1 MSKNAW
7 VLGAALGAM
16 MSSIALSPVEAQS
29 QLQAPPQ
36 AKAAAKPRGWSDQS
50 YYLTMRDG
58 VRLAVS
64 LYFPDGVAPAKPAP
78 VMFAQTRYGR
88 AKGGGPGPGA
98 QRDFWLKAGYV
109 IAVVDTRGS
118 TASFGGR
125 PVDIGPDEVRD
136 ADEII
141 AHLASRPWSNGK
153 VISWGFSYLADTA
166 DFATSRPAPGLVAG
180 VPRETDF
187 DAYLGLF
194 FPGGVAN
201 DAFLNAWSEGARQD
215 DLGRDPDAQLDCLA
229 RVGDCAK
236 MFPTLQPV
244 DGDEDYKLLRQAL
257 AQRGKHWGPE
267 DYAGVTFRDEPGR
280 NGYTMFAS
288 SPASA
293 LAGIR
298 RERKPVQYWGPWMD
312 GGTAEAALARFRS
325 APEAPAEVWITAHD
339 HGQRKNSDPF
349 DLARSAPFPS
359 VDEQLKS
366 QADFQ
371 ARVLGGAKI
380 ERTIN
385 YYVMGAGVMRRTAV
399 WPPADAA
406 TVRLHLAA
414 DASLTQAADAPAG
427 VDRYEVDFTASTGG
441 TTRWTAQGGP
451 PAAYADRR
459 GADAKLL
466 VYTGP
471 AMTEDM
477 ELVGNPVIDLRL
489 ASSSNDP
496 AIFVYLEDVAP
507 DGRVTYLTEGQ
518 LRALHRKLADP
529 ASLPYDQGLAPHSFA
544 RADALPVTP
553 GKVMQVKFSL
563 SPTAA
568 LIRKGH
574 RLRVAIAGADSSMF
588 RRYPAAGPETFL
600 VHRGGGDG
608 SSLDLP
614 MRRWT
619 PDAPSDGSRSANG
632 VGEPR
637 H

>member
-1 MSKNAW
+1 MSKSLW
-7 VLGAALGAM
+7 TLGAALTVM
-16 MSSIALSPVEAQS
+16 MCSITPSLAEAQS
-29 QLQAPPQ
+29 PPQ
-36 AKAAAKPRGWSDQS
+36 TPPQVAAKPRGWSDQS

-88 AKGGGPGPGA
+88 AKGVGPGPGA

-109 IAVVDTRGS
+109 IAIVDTRGS
-118 TASFGGR
+118 TASFGSR

-136 ADEII
+136 ADEIV

-201 DAFLNAWSEGARQD
+201 DAFLNGWSEGARQD

-229 RVGDCAK
+229 RVADCAK

-267 DYAGVTFRDEPGR
+267 DYAGVVFRDEPGR

-293 LAGIR
+293 LADIR
-298 RERKPVQYWGPWMD
+298 RERKPVQYWGSWMD
-312 GGTAEAALARFRS
+312 AGTAEAALARFRS

-349 DLARSAPFPS
+349 DLARSAPLPS

-371 ARVLGGAKI
+371 SRVLKGARI

-385 YYVMGAGVMRRTAV
+385 YYVLGAGVMRQTHV
-399 WPPADAA
+399 WPPADTAM
-406 TVRLHLAA
+406 VRLHLAA
-414 DASLTQAADAPAG
+414 DASLTPAASAAEG
-427 VDRYEVDFTASTGG
+427 ADRYEVDFTATTGK

-451 PAAYADRR
+451 AAAYADRR
-459 GADAKLL
+459 EADAKLL
-466 VYTGP
+466 VYTGS

-477 ELVGNPVIDLRL
+477 ELVGNPVVDLWL
-489 ASSSNDP
+489 ASSSSDP
-496 AIFVYLEDVAP
+496 AIFVYVEDVAP
-507 DGRVTYLTEGQ
+507 DGRVTYLTEGE

-529 ASLPYDQGLAPHSFA
+529 KSLPYDQGLAPHSFR
-544 RADALPVTP
+544 RADALPVVP
-553 GKVMQVKFSL
+553 DKMMQVKFSL
-563 SPTAA
+563 LPTAA

-588 RRYPAAGPETFL
+588 RRYPETGPETF
-600 VHRGGGDG
+600 VVGRGGDYG
-608 SSLDLP
+608 SSIDLP
-614 MRRWT
+614 MRSWKAEAPT
-619 PDAPSDGSRSANG
+619 DASHSANPG
-632 VGEPR
+632 
-637 H
+637 